1 MIMISDRI
9 IAVLEHNEEFAAGV
23 FTSIG
28 LYSTCFPQSNEK
40 DAIKCVG
47 GSGLKRYDNPEN
59 LRVLEA
65 VFAAAQGRS
74 YNLESIQ
81 FDFSGYTEKQIRI
94 LKAAMKIKW
103 GQVVSYGELAKLAG
117 MPKAA
122 RFAGNCM
129 NKNRYAPLVPCHR
142 IIASNGIGGFGGNL
156 ERKKALLIAE
166 GSYENVLKRRY
177 KSSHRQRSG
186 P

>member
-1 MIMISDRI
+1 MIISERT
-9 IAVLEHNEEFAAGV
+9 IAVLALNEKFAAGV
-23 FTSIG
+23 FTPNG
-28 LYSTCFPQSNEK
+28 LYSTCFPHSNEK

-47 GSGLKRYDNPEN
+47 GTGLKRNDNPKYM
-59 LRVLEA
+59 RVLEA
-65 VFAAAQGRS
+65 VFAAAEGRS
-74 YNLESIQ
+74 FDKESIQ
-81 FDFSGYTEKQIRI
+81 YDFSGYTEKQRRI
-94 LKAAMKIKW
+94 LKAAMKVKW

-156 ERKKALLIAE
+156 ERKRALLIAE
-166 GSYENVLKRRY
+166 GSYEQVLKRRY
-177 KSSHRQRSG
+177 KSSHHQRSG